1 MEDGD
6 GKSGGNPPGDANE
19 ELQSINEEYRSTSE
33 ELETSKEELQ
43 SINEELQTV
52 NSELKLKLDAVSRAH
67 NDLENLMAATDF
79 GTLFLD
85 AGMRIKRFTERVTD
99 VFSLTPSDEGRP
111 LADFAHQLE
120 YDDLIRDAQS
130 VLAHLAPIR
139 REVHSRN
146 GRWYDI
152 RLRPYRT
159 VEDKIEG
166 VVITF
171 VDVSERLQVAEALRD
186 SERALRQEKRLVAL
200 SREPIFV
207 WDFDDGAIREWNRG
221 CEELYGYAREE
232 ALGKHNENLLATT
245 VPGSSFTAMMATLAD
260 EGSWNGEFKQRT
272 RDGREVIVESRL
284 QLESVDGRRLVLEST
299 RNITERKRW
308 EHRQHL
314 LLGELTHRVNNTLT
328 LAQSIA
334 HQTMRGSTS
343 IEDFGE
349 RFEARLLALAR
360 AHSVLIGSEWQGGDL
375 GELVRNELAPYASEN
390 PQRFTIAG
398 EAIALPADLVTSFGL
413 VLHELA
419 TNAAKYGA
427 LSRVSGTLKVSWQT
441 NYRNNQR
448 LLTIIWRE
456 QGGPTAE
463 PPTAT
468 GFGSSLIERGIPN
481 ATVRREFP
489 AEGMVCTIELPLP
502 ETLDNGLID

>member
-1 MEDGD
+1 
-6 GKSGGNPPGDANE
+6 
-19 ELQSINEEYRSTSE
+19 LQ
-33 ELETSKEELQ
+33 
-43 SINEELQTV
+43 
-52 NSELKLKLDAVSRAH
+52 
-67 NDLENLMAATDF
+67 NLMAATDF

-85 AGMRIKRFTERVTD
+85 SGMRIKRFTERITD
-99 VFSLTPSDEGRP
+99 VFNLTPSDEGR
-111 LADFAHQLE
+111 AISDFAHQLE
-120 YDDLIRDAQS
+120 YDDLLRDARA
-130 VLAHLAPIR
+130 VLAHLAPVR
-139 REVHSRN
+139 REIRSRN

-159 VEDKIEG
+159 VENKIDG

-171 VDVSERLQVAEALRD
+171 VDVTERRHVEEALRE
-186 SERALRQEKRLVAL
+186 SERALRQEKRLVDL

-232 ALGKHNENLLATT
+232 ALGKHKEKLLATS
-245 VPGSSFTAMMATLAD
+245 VPGSSFAAMKAKLAD
-260 EGSWNGEFKQRT
+260 EGSWSGEFKQRT
-272 RDGREVIVESRL
+272 KDGREVTVESRL

-314 LLGELTHRVNNTLT
+314 LRGELTHRVNNTLA

-334 HQTMRGSTS
+334 HQTMRGSKS

-349 RFEARLLALAR
+349 RFEARLQALAR
-360 AHSVLIGSEWQGGDL
+360 AHSVLIGAEWKGGDL
-375 GELVRNELAPYASEN
+375 GTLVHNELAPYASEN
-390 PQRFTIAG
+390 PQRFVIKG
-398 EAIALPADLVTSFGL
+398 EAIFLPADRVTSVGL

-427 LSRVSGTLKVSWQT
+427 LSQLNGTLNVSWQT

-456 QGGPTAE
+456 QGGPPAK
-463 PPTAT
+463 PPTET
-468 GFGSSLIERGIPN
+468 GFGSALIEKGIPN
-481 ATVRREFP
+481 ATVKREFL
-489 AEGMVCTIELPLP
+489 AEGVACTIELPLT
-502 ETLDNGLID
+502 ETIDDQLID